1 MMDNIPVHVVAVP
14 YPGRGHINPMMN
26 LAKLLVTN
34 DPNIILTFVLT
45 EEWFGYIASEP
56 KPDTIRFATIPNVI
70 PSEQGRAQNFLAFF
84 EAIMTKMEHPFE
96 LLLQR
101 LHPHPTF
108 IIYDTFIFWVVA
120 VANRAN
126 IPVASFCTTSASFF
140 SVLKHYHLL
149 KQNGHYPVNVSENGD
164 ISVDYIPGLSSIRLT
179 DFPFNDGSFQTRRL
193 LELTLNVI
201 PWVHKAQY
209 LLFPTIYELETE
221 ALDALSAE
229 FSIPIYTIGSAIPY
243 FGDVDHIASLST
255 NHGDHDYINWLD
267 NQPKASVLY
276 ISQGSFLS
284 TSSAQIDEI
293 ANGLKE
299 SGVGFLWIIRGD
311 NSSLKK
317 MCGDKGLVLPWCDQ
331 MRVLLHPSIGGF
343 WSHCGWN
350 STREGVFSGVP
361 FLTFPLSLDQPIN
374 SKIIVEKWKVGWRAM
389 NKVKGNTLMTK
400 DEISRLIKKSM
411 DLDSDEGRDM
421 RKRAREIQ
429 QIYQNAIA
437 NGGSSK
443 TDLKAFLRQI
453 IQAAKP

>member
-1 MMDNIPVHVVAVP
+1 MEIPVHVVAVP
-14 YPGRGHINPMMN
+14 YPGRGHVNPMMN

-34 DPNIILTFVLT
+34 DPNILVTFVVT
-45 EEWFGYIASEP
+45 EEWLGYIGSEP
-56 KPDTIRFATIPNVI
+56 KPDNIRFATIPNVI

-96 LLLQR
+96 ALLQC
-101 LHPHPTF
+101 LQPHPTF

-149 KQNGHYPVNVSENGD
+149 KQNGHYPVNVSENSD
-164 ISVDYIPGLSSIRLT
+164 ISVDYIPGLPSIRLA
-179 DFPFNDGSFQTRRL
+179 DFPFNDGSLQTRRL
-193 LELTLNVI
+193 LEMTLNVV
-201 PWVHKAQY
+201 PWVQKAQY
-209 LLFPTIYELETE
+209 LLFPTIYELETQ

-243 FGDVDHIASLST
+243 FGDGHIACLST
-255 NHGDHDYINWLD
+255 NHGDYLHWLD
-267 NQPKASVLY
+267 KQPKESVLY

-299 SGVGFLWIIRGD
+299 SGVGFLWITRGD

-361 FLTFPLSLDQPIN
+361 FLTFPISLDQPIN
-374 SKIIVEKWKVGWRAM
+374 SKIIVEKWKVGWRVT
-389 NKVKGNTLMTK
+389 NKVKVNTLMTK
-400 DEISRLIKKSM
+400 DEISSIVKKFM
-411 DLDSDEGRDM
+411 DLDSDEGRDV
-421 RKRAREIQ
+421 RKRAKEFQ
-429 QIYQNAIA
+429 KIYQLAIA
-437 NGGSSK
+437 NGGSSE